1 MMKSLKCYLQFSS
14 ENKLIL
20 KIDIHSCAWYDIKFC
35 ASQFYNSA
43 ESTLHIRE
51 IKFHNK
57 CHTVKFR
64 HQFFFSLGG
73 KMNGQNFLNVK
84 RKWSFC
90 SREINDT
97 YIADAHMS
105 LLNILSADMLILE
118 LEKCIKEMER
128 FLIHL
133 ERVPTVGV
141 C

>member
-43 ESTLHIRE
+43 ESTLHRRE

-64 HQFFFSLGG
+64 HQFFFFLGW
-73 KMNGQNFLNVK
+73 KNEWPKFSKCKKKV
-84 RKWSFC
+84 
-90 SREINDT
+90 E
-97 YIADAHMS
+97 
-105 LLNILSADMLILE
+105 LLLQRD
-118 LEKCIKEMER
+118 
-128 FLIHL
+128 
-133 ERVPTVGV
+133 
-141 C
+141 

>member
-1 MMKSLKCYLQFSS
+1 
-14 ENKLIL
+14 
-20 KIDIHSCAWYDIKFC
+20 
-35 ASQFYNSA
+35 
-43 ESTLHIRE
+43 
-51 IKFHNK
+51 
-57 CHTVKFR
+57 
-64 HQFFFSLGG
+64 
-73 KMNGQNFLNVK
+73 MNGQNFLNVK

-118 LEKCIKEMER
+118 LEKCIKEMES